1 MSWDSVKSS
10 VKLFLKDYKE
20 VPNNKTLEENA
31 QTYKKNAYTL
41 KYMGS
46 SSTEKYANNT
56 MAMQNL
62 CELRI
67 MFENNTVE
75 ERDDN
80 ADKFIKLQL
89 SIAGLGAH
97 VKFTD
102 ERTFEDF
109 DDKHTIGTLNFE
121 IGIEG
126 SCS

>member
-41 KYMGS
+41 RYVGSGS
-46 SSTEKYANNT
+46 STMYSNGG
-56 MAMQNL
+56 MAMTNVA
-62 CELRI
+62 ELRI

-89 SIAGLGAH
+89 SIAGLAIFKGYN
-97 VKFTD
+97 D